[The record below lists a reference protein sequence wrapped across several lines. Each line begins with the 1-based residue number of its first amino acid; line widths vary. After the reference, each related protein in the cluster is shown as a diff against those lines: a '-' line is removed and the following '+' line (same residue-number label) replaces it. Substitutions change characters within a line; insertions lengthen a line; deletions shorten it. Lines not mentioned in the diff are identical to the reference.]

1 MRRFSVR
8 AVLVVAIAMAA
19 VPAVAS
25 AQDRP
30 FKASLA
36 GNAVLSPTDNVC
48 VLRNDETG
56 DGNATHLGHFEWE
69 SEEFADFCATPG
81 GVAVLGSFVMTAAN
95 GDELYGVYTT
105 LGEFDAAGN
114 LIIHGTYEFDGG
126 TGRFAGASGSGDI
139 DALGF
144 LTPGLPVFGTFAGTI
159 DY

>member
-1 MRRFSVR
+1 MHRILLL
-8 AVLVVAIAMAA
+8 AAAIAFGGMAA

-25 AQDRP
+25 AEDRP
-30 FKASLA
+30 FKASLS

-48 VLRNDETG
+48 VLRNNESG

-144 LTPGLPVFGTFAGTI
+144 LTPGLPVFGTFTGTI

>member
-1 MRRFSVR
+1 MRRFSIR
-8 AVLVVAIAMAA
+8 AVLVIALATAA

-25 AQDRP
+25 AEDRP

-48 VLRNDETG
+48 VLRNNESG
-56 DGNATHLGHFEWE
+56 DGNATYLGHFEWE

-144 LTPGLPVFGTFAGTI
+144 LTPGLPVFGTFTGTI